1 MEFHMGDRKPFQ
13 LRMPDDL
20 KAWIEEQAYR
30 NRSSQNSEVVRALRA
45 AMDRETSK
53 QQASEGAK

>member
-1 MEFHMGDRKPFQ
+1 MGDRKPFQ